1 MLNRTFVKFDQRIHI
16 STTATPTTDVATS
29 SGALH
34 STDTP
39 AAAVQR
45 WAFVISQRY
54 QHLLEKSTPFLLYR
68 WIVFCVN
75 KEDMTSVDNARVGQ
89 AAVGQDT
96 LGVNKED
103 MTSVDNA
110 RVVGLLGKNGA
121 RSEIDDSRLNTIATT
136 SGSSPSLDTTRS
148 CEHAG
153 SMGWSSTS
161 VSKVGTGA
169 LEVLS
174 FP

>member
-1 MLNRTFVKFDQRIHI
+1 M
-16 STTATPTTDVATS
+16 S
-29 SGALH
+29 
-34 STDTP
+34 
-39 AAAVQR
+39 
-45 WAFVISQRY
+45 
-54 QHLLEKSTPFLLYR
+54 
-68 WIVFCVN
+68 
-75 KEDMTSVDNARVGQ
+75 SVDNARVGQ

-103 MTSVDNA
+103 MTIVDNA
-110 RVVGLLGKNGA
+110 RVAGLLGKNGA

-148 CEHAG
+148 CEHDG

-174 FP
+174 FA